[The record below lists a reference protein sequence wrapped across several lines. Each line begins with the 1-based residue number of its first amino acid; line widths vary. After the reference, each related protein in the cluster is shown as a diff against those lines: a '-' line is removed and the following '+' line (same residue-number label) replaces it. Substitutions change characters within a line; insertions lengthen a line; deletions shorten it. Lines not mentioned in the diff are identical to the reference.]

1 MTSTR
6 RFLFDTEFDADV
18 ARRREER
25 LASEALMPKPRRRA
39 EPEEPP
45 PPPEPV
51 FESADLLQAHEDGYA
66 DGFANGKAAAEA
78 GGDGALS
85 ATLER
90 LADQLEYIVQSA
102 ADTAA
107 RQREGVIRIGAAI
120 SRKLLPELSRRQ
132 GTAEAEAMLSA
143 VITELIDEPR
153 MVIRVADEDLDA
165 LSEKSTPSRRGV
177 GFAGKIVLL
186 ADPRWL
192 RATAGSSGPTAAA
205 ERDSARLWH
214 DIDWRSPACWATA
227 RPRAPASS
235 HAPHLGRM
243 PQYQE
248 NRHGQQGQLSPTN
261 STPAAAKSA
270 TSTATPPRISKRST
284 TFRSRSA
291 PCSARPRCRS
301 ASC

>member
-25 LASEALMPKPRRRA
+25 LASEALMPKPQPPPS

-51 FESADLLQAHEDGYA
+51 FKSADLLQAHEDGYA

-78 GGDGALS
+78 AAAARLA

-102 ADTAA
+102 VDTAA
-107 RQREGVIRIGAAI
+107 RQREGVIEIGAAI
-120 SRKLLPELSRRQ
+120 ARKLLPDLSRRQ

-165 LSEKSTPSRRGV
+165 LSERIDTITTRR
-177 GFAGKIVLL
+177 GFAGKVVLL
-186 ADPRWL
+186 AEPTV
-192 RATAGSSGPTAAA
+192 AAGDCRIEWADGGV
-205 ERDSARLWH
+205 ERDSARLWR
-214 DIDWRSPACWATA
+214 DIDLAVA
-227 RPRAPASS
+227 RL
-235 HAPHLGRM
+235 LGEGHDTG
-243 PQYQE
+243 PDG
-248 NRHGQQGQLSPTN
+248 H
-261 STPAAAKSA
+261 
-270 TSTATPPRISKRST
+270 
-284 TFRSRSA
+284 
-291 PCSARPRCRS
+291 
-301 ASC
+301 

>member
-25 LASEALMPKPRRRA
+25 LASEALMPKPQPPPS

-51 FESADLLQAHEDGYA
+51 FKSADLLQAHEDGYA

-78 GGDGALS
+78 AATARLS

-107 RQREGVIRIGAAI
+107 RQREGVIQIGAAI
-120 SRKLLPELSRRQ
+120 ARKLLPDLSRRQ
-132 GTAEAEAMLSA
+132 GTAEAEAMMGA

-153 MVIRVADEDLDA
+153 MVIRVADDDLDA
-165 LSEKSTPSRRGV
+165 LSERIDAIATRR
-177 GFAGKIVLL
+177 GFAGKVVLL
-186 ADPRWL
+186 AEPSV
-192 RATAGSSGPTAAA
+192 APAIAGSSGPTAGWSGTAPA
-205 ERDSARLWH
+205 CGTTST
-214 DIDWRSPACWATA
+214 WRSPGCWR
-227 RPRAPASS
+227 RPRYGRTAPT
-235 HAPHLGRM
+235 APHPNRM
-243 PQYQE
+243 
-248 NRHGQQGQLSPTN
+248 SP
-261 STPAAAKSA
+261 
-270 TSTATPPRISKRST
+270 
-284 TFRSRSA
+284 
-291 PCSARPRCRS
+291 
-301 ASC
+301 

>member
-25 LASEALMPKPRRRA
+25 LASEALMPKPQPPPS

-51 FESADLLQAHEDGYA
+51 FKSADLLQAHEDGYA
-66 DGFANGKAAAEA
+66 DGFANGKAAAETA
-78 GGDGALS
+78 VTARLT

-107 RQREGVIRIGAAI
+107 RQREGVIEIGAAI
-120 SRKLLPELSRRQ
+120 ARKLLPDLSRRQ
-132 GTAEAEAMLSA
+132 GTAEAEAMMSA

-165 LSEKSTPSRRGV
+165 LSDRIDTIAQRRG
-177 GFAGKIVLL
+177 FSGKIVLL
-186 ADPRWL
+186 AEPSV
-192 RATAGSSGPTAAA
+192 AAGDCRIEWADGGV
-205 ERDSARLWH
+205 ERDSARLWN
-214 DIDWRSPACWATA
+214 DIDQAVVRLLGSGGHTA
-227 RPRAPASS
+227 DASS
-235 HAPHLGRM
+235 
-243 PQYQE
+243 
-248 NRHGQQGQLSPTN
+248 
-261 STPAAAKSA
+261 
-270 TSTATPPRISKRST
+270 
-284 TFRSRSA
+284 
-291 PCSARPRCRS
+291 
-301 ASC
+301 

>member
-25 LASEALMPKPRRRA
+25 LASEALMPKPQPPPS

-51 FESADLLQAHEDGYA
+51 FKSADLLQAHEDGYA

-78 GGDGALS
+78 AVNARLS

-102 ADTAA
+102 VDTAA
-107 RQREGVIRIGAAI
+107 RQREGVIEIGAAI
-120 SRKLLPELSRRQ
+120 ARKLLPDLSRRQ
-132 GTAEAEAMLSA
+132 GTAEAEAMMSA

-165 LSEKSTPSRRGV
+165 LSERIDAVAQRR
-177 GFAGKIVLL
+177 GFAGKVVLL
-186 ADPRWL
+186 AEPSV
-192 RATAGSSGPTAAA
+192 AAGDCRIEWADGGV
-205 ERDSARLWH
+205 ERDSARLWN
-214 DIDWRSPACWATA
+214 DIDQAVVRLLGTGGHTA
-227 RPRAPASS
+227 DASS
-235 HAPHLGRM
+235 
-243 PQYQE
+243 
-248 NRHGQQGQLSPTN
+248 
-261 STPAAAKSA
+261 
-270 TSTATPPRISKRST
+270 
-284 TFRSRSA
+284 
-291 PCSARPRCRS
+291 
-301 ASC
+301 

>member
-25 LASEALMPKPRRRA
+25 LASEALMPKAPPPPP

-51 FESADLLQAHEDGYA
+51 FSSADLLQAHEDGYA
-66 DGFANGKAAAEA
+66 DGFANGKAAAETTA
-78 GGDGALS
+78 SARIS

-107 RQREGVIRIGAAI
+107 RQREGVIMIGAAI
-120 SRKLLPELSRRQ
+120 ARKLLPELARRQ
-132 GTAEAEAMLSA
+132 GTAEAEAMLGA

-153 MVIRVADEDLDA
+153 MVIRVADDDLDEM
-165 LSEKSTPSRRGV
+165 SERIEAIAARR

-186 ADPRWL
+186 AEPSV
-192 RATAGSSGPTAAA
+192 ASGDCRIEWADGGV
-205 ERDSARLWH
+205 ERDSARLWN
-214 DIDWRSPACWATA
+214 DIDLAVA
-227 RPRAPASS
+227 RLLGGGHDGGADGQHHGASS
-235 HAPHLGRM
+235 
-243 PQYQE
+243 
-248 NRHGQQGQLSPTN
+248 
-261 STPAAAKSA
+261 
-270 TSTATPPRISKRST
+270 
-284 TFRSRSA
+284 
-291 PCSARPRCRS
+291 
-301 ASC
+301 

>member
-25 LASEALMPKPRRRA
+25 LASEALMPKPQPPPS

-51 FESADLLQAHEDGYA
+51 FKSADLLQAHEDGYA

-78 GGDGALS
+78 AATARLS

-102 ADTAA
+102 VDTAA
-107 RQREGVIRIGAAI
+107 RQREGVIEIGAAI
-120 SRKLLPELSRRQ
+120 ARKLLPDLSRRQ
-132 GTAEAEAMLSA
+132 GTAEAEAMMSA

-165 LSEKSTPSRRGV
+165 LSERIDAVAQRR
-177 GFAGKIVLL
+177 GFAGKVVLL
-186 ADPRWL
+186 AEPSV
-192 RATAGSSGPTAAA
+192 AAGDCRIEWADGGV
-205 ERDSARLWH
+205 ERDSARLWN
-214 DIDWRSPACWATA
+214 DIDQAVVRLLGSGGHTA
-227 RPRAPASS
+227 DASS
-235 HAPHLGRM
+235 
-243 PQYQE
+243 
-248 NRHGQQGQLSPTN
+248 
-261 STPAAAKSA
+261 
-270 TSTATPPRISKRST
+270 
-284 TFRSRSA
+284 
-291 PCSARPRCRS
+291 
-301 ASC
+301 

>member
-25 LASEALMPKPRRRA
+25 LASEALMPKPQPPPS

-51 FESADLLQAHEDGYA
+51 FKSADLLQAHEDGYA

-78 GGDGALS
+78 AVTARLS

-107 RQREGVIRIGAAI
+107 RQREGVIEIGAAI
-120 SRKLLPELSRRQ
+120 ARKLLPDLSRRQ
-132 GTAEAEAMLSA
+132 GTAEAEAMMSA

-165 LSEKSTPSRRGV
+165 LSERIDAVAQRR
-177 GFAGKIVLL
+177 GFAGKVVLL
-186 ADPRWL
+186 AEPSV
-192 RATAGSSGPTAAA
+192 AAGDCRIEWADGGV
-205 ERDSARLWH
+205 ERDSARLWN
-214 DIDWRSPACWATA
+214 DIDQAVVRLLGSGGHTA
-227 RPRAPASS
+227 DASS
-235 HAPHLGRM
+235 
-243 PQYQE
+243 
-248 NRHGQQGQLSPTN
+248 
-261 STPAAAKSA
+261 
-270 TSTATPPRISKRST
+270 
-284 TFRSRSA
+284 
-291 PCSARPRCRS
+291 
-301 ASC
+301 

>member
-25 LASEALMPKPRRRA
+25 LASEALMPKAPPPPP

-51 FESADLLQAHEDGYA
+51 FKSADLLQAHEDGYA

-78 GGDGALS
+78 AVNARLT

-107 RQREGVIRIGAAI
+107 RQREGVIEIGAAI
-120 SRKLLPELSRRQ
+120 ARKLLPDLARRQ

-165 LSEKSTPSRRGV
+165 MAERIDTIAQRR
-177 GFAGKIVLL
+177 GFAGKVVLL
-186 ADPRWL
+186 AEPSV
-192 RATAGSSGPTAAA
+192 AAGDCRIEWADGGV
-205 ERDSARLWH
+205 ERDSARLWN
-214 DIDWRSPACWATA
+214 DIDLAVVRLLGNGGHTA
-227 RPRAPASS
+227 DASS
-235 HAPHLGRM
+235 
-243 PQYQE
+243 
-248 NRHGQQGQLSPTN
+248 S
-261 STPAAAKSA
+261 SS
-270 TSTATPPRISKRST
+270 
-284 TFRSRSA
+284 
-291 PCSARPRCRS
+291 
-301 ASC
+301 

>member
-25 LASEALMPKPRRRA
+25 LASEALMPKPTPPPS

-51 FESADLLQAHEDGYA
+51 FKSADLLQAHEDGYA

-78 GGDGALS
+78 AAVARIS

-107 RQREGVIRIGAAI
+107 RQRENVIRIGAAI

-132 GTAEAEAMLSA
+132 GTTEAEAMLGA

-153 MVIRVADEDLDA
+153 MVIRVADEDLDT
-165 LSEKSTPSRRGV
+165 LSEKIDTIAARR
-177 GFAGKIVLL
+177 GFAGKIVML
-186 ADPRWL
+186 AD
-192 RATAGSSGPTAAA
+192 SSVAPGDCRIEWADGGV
-205 ERDSARLWH
+205 ERDSARLWN
-214 DIDWRSPACWATA
+214 DIDQAVVRLLGTGGHAAD
-227 RPRAPASS
+227 ASS
-235 HAPHLGRM
+235 
-243 PQYQE
+243 
-248 NRHGQQGQLSPTN
+248 
-261 STPAAAKSA
+261 
-270 TSTATPPRISKRST
+270 
-284 TFRSRSA
+284 
-291 PCSARPRCRS
+291 
-301 ASC
+301 

>member
-25 LASEALMPKPRRRA
+25 LAAEALTPRA
-39 EPEEPP
+39 PPPPPEPEEPP

-51 FESADLLQAHEDGYA
+51 FKSADLLQAHEDGYA
-66 DGFANGKAAAEA
+66 DGFATGKAAAEA
-78 GGDGALS
+78 AAAARVS

-120 SRKLLPELSRRQ
+120 SRKLLPDLSRRQ
-132 GTAEAEAMLSA
+132 GTTEAEAMLGA

-153 MVIRVADEDLDA
+153 MVIRVADDDLDTI
-165 LSEKSTPSRRGV
+165 SEKIDTIATRR

-186 ADPRWL
+186 AEPSV
-192 RATAGSSGPTAAA
+192 ASGDCRIEWADGGV

-214 DIDWRSPACWATA
+214 DIDLAVA
-227 RPRAPASS
+227 RLLGGGEDHDQEHGHAPDGQRHGASS
-235 HAPHLGRM
+235 
-243 PQYQE
+243 
-248 NRHGQQGQLSPTN
+248 
-261 STPAAAKSA
+261 
-270 TSTATPPRISKRST
+270 
-284 TFRSRSA
+284 
-291 PCSARPRCRS
+291 
-301 ASC
+301 

>member
-25 LASEALMPKPRRRA
+25 LASEALMPKPPPPSL

-51 FESADLLQAHEDGYA
+51 FKSADLLQAHEDGYA

-78 GGDGALS
+78 AAAARLS

-107 RQREGVIRIGAAI
+107 RQREGVIEIGAAI
-120 SRKLLPELSRRQ
+120 ARKLLPDLSRRQ
-132 GTAEAEAMLSA
+132 GTAEAEAMMSA

-165 LSEKSTPSRRGV
+165 LSDRIDTIAQRR
-177 GFAGKIVLL
+177 GFAGKVVLL
-186 ADPRWL
+186 AEPTID
-192 RATAGSSGPTAAA
+192 AGDCRIEWADGGV
-205 ERDSARLWH
+205 ERDSARLWN
-214 DIDWRSPACWATA
+214 DIDQAVTRLLGTGGHTA
-227 RPRAPASS
+227 DASS
-235 HAPHLGRM
+235 
-243 PQYQE
+243 
-248 NRHGQQGQLSPTN
+248 
-261 STPAAAKSA
+261 
-270 TSTATPPRISKRST
+270 
-284 TFRSRSA
+284 
-291 PCSARPRCRS
+291 
-301 ASC
+301 

>member
-25 LASEALMPKPRRRA
+25 LASEALMPKPQPPPS

-51 FESADLLQAHEDGYA
+51 FKSADLLQAHEDGYA

-78 GGDGALS
+78 AATARLA

-102 ADTAA
+102 VDTAA
-107 RQREGVIRIGAAI
+107 RQREGVIEIGAAI
-120 SRKLLPELSRRQ
+120 ARKLLPDLSRRQ
-132 GTAEAEAMLSA
+132 GTAEAEAMMSA

-165 LSEKSTPSRRGV
+165 LSDRMDTIAQRR
-177 GFAGKIVLL
+177 GFAGKVVLL
-186 ADPRWL
+186 AEPTV
-192 RATAGSSGPTAAA
+192 AAGDCRIEWADGGV
-205 ERDSARLWH
+205 ERDSARLWN
-214 DIDWRSPACWATA
+214 DIDQAVTRLLGTGGHTA
-227 RPRAPASS
+227 DASS
-235 HAPHLGRM
+235 
-243 PQYQE
+243 
-248 NRHGQQGQLSPTN
+248 
-261 STPAAAKSA
+261 
-270 TSTATPPRISKRST
+270 
-284 TFRSRSA
+284 
-291 PCSARPRCRS
+291 
-301 ASC
+301 

>member
-25 LASEALMPKPRRRA
+25 LASEALMPKPQPPPS

-51 FESADLLQAHEDGYA
+51 FKSADLLQAHEDGYA

-78 GGDGALS
+78 AATARLS

-102 ADTAA
+102 VDTAA
-107 RQREGVIRIGAAI
+107 RQREGVIEIGAAI
-120 SRKLLPELSRRQ
+120 ARKLLPDLSRRQ
-132 GTAEAEAMLSA
+132 GTAEAEAMMSA

-165 LSEKSTPSRRGV
+165 LSDRIDTVAQRR
-177 GFAGKIVLL
+177 GFAGKVVLL
-186 ADPRWL
+186 AEPTV
-192 RATAGSSGPTAAA
+192 AAGDCRIEWADGGV
-205 ERDSARLWH
+205 ERDSARLWN
-214 DIDWRSPACWATA
+214 DIDQAVVRLLGTGGHTA
-227 RPRAPASS
+227 DASS
-235 HAPHLGRM
+235 
-243 PQYQE
+243 
-248 NRHGQQGQLSPTN
+248 
-261 STPAAAKSA
+261 
-270 TSTATPPRISKRST
+270 
-284 TFRSRSA
+284 
-291 PCSARPRCRS
+291 
-301 ASC
+301 

>member
-25 LASEALMPKPRRRA
+25 LASEALMPKPQPPPS

-51 FESADLLQAHEDGYA
+51 FKSADLLQAHEDGYA

-78 GGDGALS
+78 AATARLS

-102 ADTAA
+102 VDTAA
-107 RQREGVIRIGAAI
+107 RQREGVIEIGAAI
-120 SRKLLPELSRRQ
+120 ARKLLPDLSRRQ
-132 GTAEAEAMLSA
+132 GTAEAEAMMSA

-165 LSEKSTPSRRGV
+165 LSERIDAVAQRR
-177 GFAGKIVLL
+177 GFAGKVVLL
-186 ADPRWL
+186 AEPTV
-192 RATAGSSGPTAAA
+192 AAGDCRIEWADGGV
-205 ERDSARLWH
+205 ERDSARLWN
-214 DIDWRSPACWATA
+214 DIDQAVVRLLGAGGHAA
-227 RPRAPASS
+227 DASS
-235 HAPHLGRM
+235 
-243 PQYQE
+243 
-248 NRHGQQGQLSPTN
+248 
-261 STPAAAKSA
+261 
-270 TSTATPPRISKRST
+270 
-284 TFRSRSA
+284 
-291 PCSARPRCRS
+291 
-301 ASC
+301 

>member
-25 LASEALMPKPRRRA
+25 LASEALMPKPQPPPS

-51 FESADLLQAHEDGYA
+51 FKSADLLQAHEDGYA

-78 GGDGALS
+78 AATARLA

-107 RQREGVIRIGAAI
+107 RQREGVIEIGAAI
-120 SRKLLPELSRRQ
+120 ARKLLPDLSRRQ
-132 GTAEAEAMLSA
+132 GTAEAEAMMSA

-165 LSEKSTPSRRGV
+165 LSERIDAVAQRR
-177 GFAGKIVLL
+177 GFAGKVVLL
-186 ADPRWL
+186 AEPSV
-192 RATAGSSGPTAAA
+192 AAGDCRIEWADGGV
-205 ERDSARLWH
+205 ERDSARLWN
-214 DIDWRSPACWATA
+214 DIDQAVVRLLGSGGHTA
-227 RPRAPASS
+227 DASS
-235 HAPHLGRM
+235 
-243 PQYQE
+243 
-248 NRHGQQGQLSPTN
+248 
-261 STPAAAKSA
+261 
-270 TSTATPPRISKRST
+270 
-284 TFRSRSA
+284 
-291 PCSARPRCRS
+291 
-301 ASC
+301 

>member
-6 RFLFDTEFDADV
+6 RFLFDTEFDVDV

-25 LASEALMPKPRRRA
+25 LASEALIAKSAPPP

-51 FESADLLQAHEDGYA
+51 FKSADLLQAHEDGYA

-78 GGDGALS
+78 AVNARLS

-107 RQREGVIRIGAAI
+107 RQREGVIQIGAAI
-120 SRKLLPELSRRQ
+120 SRKLLPELARRQ
-132 GTAEAEAMLSA
+132 GTAEAEAMLGA

-165 LSEKSTPSRRGV
+165 LSERIDTITARR
-177 GFAGKIVLL
+177 GFAGKVVLL
-186 ADPRWL
+186 AETSVAPGDCRIEW
-192 RATAGSSGPTAAA
+192 ADGGV
-205 ERDSARLWH
+205 ERDSARLWN
-214 DIDWRSPACWATA
+214 DIDQAVVRLLGTGGHTA
-227 RPRAPASS
+227 DASS
-235 HAPHLGRM
+235 
-243 PQYQE
+243 
-248 NRHGQQGQLSPTN
+248 
-261 STPAAAKSA
+261 
-270 TSTATPPRISKRST
+270 
-284 TFRSRSA
+284 
-291 PCSARPRCRS
+291 
-301 ASC
+301 

>member
-25 LASEALMPKPRRRA
+25 LASEALMPKPQPPPS

-51 FESADLLQAHEDGYA
+51 FKSADLLQAHEDGYA

-78 GGDGALS
+78 AAAARLS

-102 ADTAA
+102 VDTAA
-107 RQREGVIRIGAAI
+107 RQREGVIEIGAAI
-120 SRKLLPELSRRQ
+120 ARKLLPDLSRRQ
-132 GTAEAEAMLSA
+132 GTAEAEAMMSA

-165 LSEKSTPSRRGV
+165 LSDRIDTIAQRR
-177 GFAGKIVLL
+177 GFAGKVVLL
-186 ADPRWL
+186 AEPSV
-192 RATAGSSGPTAAA
+192 AAGDCRIEWADGGV
-205 ERDSARLWH
+205 ERDSARLWN
-214 DIDWRSPACWATA
+214 DIDQAVVRLLGTGGHAAD
-227 RPRAPASS
+227 ASS
-235 HAPHLGRM
+235 
-243 PQYQE
+243 
-248 NRHGQQGQLSPTN
+248 
-261 STPAAAKSA
+261 
-270 TSTATPPRISKRST
+270 
-284 TFRSRSA
+284 
-291 PCSARPRCRS
+291 
-301 ASC
+301 

>member
-25 LASEALMPKPRRRA
+25 LASEALMPKPQPPPS

-51 FESADLLQAHEDGYA
+51 FKSADLLQAHEDGYA

-78 GGDGALS
+78 AAAARLA

-102 ADTAA
+102 VDTAA
-107 RQREGVIRIGAAI
+107 RQREGVIEIGAAI
-120 SRKLLPELSRRQ
+120 ARKLLPDLSRRQ
-132 GTAEAEAMLSA
+132 GTAEAEAMMSA

-165 LSEKSTPSRRGV
+165 LSERIDTVAQRR
-177 GFAGKIVLL
+177 GFAGKVVLL
-186 ADPRWL
+186 AEPTV
-192 RATAGSSGPTAAA
+192 AAGDCRIEWADGGV
-205 ERDSARLWH
+205 ERDSARLWN
-214 DIDWRSPACWATA
+214 DIDQAVVRLLGSGGHSAD
-227 RPRAPASS
+227 ASS
-235 HAPHLGRM
+235 
-243 PQYQE
+243 
-248 NRHGQQGQLSPTN
+248 
-261 STPAAAKSA
+261 
-270 TSTATPPRISKRST
+270 
-284 TFRSRSA
+284 
-291 PCSARPRCRS
+291 
-301 ASC
+301 

>member
-25 LASEALMPKPRRRA
+25 LASEALMPKPQPPPS

-51 FESADLLQAHEDGYA
+51 FKSADLLQAHEDGYA

-78 GGDGALS
+78 AATARLA

-102 ADTAA
+102 VDTAA
-107 RQREGVIRIGAAI
+107 RQREGVIEIGAAI
-120 SRKLLPELSRRQ
+120 ARKLLPDLSRRQ
-132 GTAEAEAMLSA
+132 GTAEAEAMMSA

-165 LSEKSTPSRRGV
+165 LSERIDAVAQRR
-177 GFAGKIVLL
+177 GFAGKVVLL
-186 ADPRWL
+186 AEPTV
-192 RATAGSSGPTAAA
+192 AAGDCRIEWADGGV
-205 ERDSARLWH
+205 ERDSARLWN
-214 DIDWRSPACWATA
+214 DIDQAVVRLLGSGGHTA
-227 RPRAPASS
+227 DASS
-235 HAPHLGRM
+235 
-243 PQYQE
+243 
-248 NRHGQQGQLSPTN
+248 
-261 STPAAAKSA
+261 
-270 TSTATPPRISKRST
+270 
-284 TFRSRSA
+284 
-291 PCSARPRCRS
+291 
-301 ASC
+301 